1 MDLDLLQ
8 KKVALHKAV
17 AEESSRGSAVLEEP
31 GWVGTCAGVRA
42 HQLAV
47 VRDQG
52 FGDLWARRDTRHCE
66 LQHSQKST

>member
-17 AEESSRGSAVLEEP
+17 AEESSGGSAVLEEP
-31 GWVGTCAGVRA
+31 GRAGTSAGVRA
-42 HQLAV
+42 HQFAV

-52 FGDLWARRDTRHCE
+52 FGDLWAQSG
-66 LQHSQKST
+66 QHTTL